1 MQAATEQAMQSH
13 RSAIERMA
21 AELSKSHDETI
32 DPDNLV
38 SAQSPLHTQL
48 VGCVAEHAAIEDTL
62 FYLSKALAKKLI
74 PLQDYL
80 TVCGWVGPTVK
91 CRWRIYAIWLKLP
104 NSLLPFEYRDAMI
117 VTTDPFPTGR
127 HHCKY
132 THTILTHLCPS
143 QSTVAVR
150 IS

>member
-1 MQAATEQAMQSH
+1 
-13 RSAIERMA
+13 MA

-32 DPDNLV
+32 DPDRLV

-80 TVCGWVGPTVK
+80 TVCVCGPMVTVK
-91 CRWRIYAIWLKLP
+91 CRNLESIHNNANTPKLT
-104 NSLLPFEYRDAMI
+104 F
-117 VTTDPFPTGR
+117 
-127 HHCKY
+127 
-132 THTILTHLCPS
+132 
-143 QSTVAVR
+143 AVR
-150 IS
+150 VS